1 MTSNQTGSKQR
12 LPGSVLAAAFLFN
25 LGQGVLRPSL
35 PLYLQR
41 SFTANYRMVTLI
53 PVVFGAGKWMASLP
67 TGYLLDRFGRPLMI
81 WGLLLIAIIDLA
93 SIMTSSYS
101 VFLGFRALGGVGW
114 AMFATVATT
123 AMVSVPAVQRRG
135 RAVSLLL
142 MSETAGLLLGSAVG
156 GWLYQSVAAVG
167 PFIFEA
173 ACMLVAAVA
182 VGRWAALPAAR
193 SSVTGGSHDWRLLRT
208 VLRTPGVLAM
218 GVTNAVLIA
227 IQAGVLVFLFPLYLA
242 NRVGVGPEAVG
253 FFISVSVLGRLL
265 ALWFGGSS
273 SDRWGRMRV
282 LIPGLLIY
290 AALLGSVSVLKH
302 SVVLGFWS
310 LAIGAAAGL
319 VAPLPTAIIG
329 DQVQP
334 SLQGV
339 AIGWLRMMTDSG
351 QIVGPLVMGALADGV
366 DLSTPFLVGSALLMM
381 VAGQC
386 RRQAKAISTSL
397 SAGQGDA

>member
-1 MTSNQTGSKQR
+1 VTSHQTGSKHR
-12 LPGSVLAAAFLFN
+12 LPGAVLAAAFLFN

-53 PVVFGAGKWMASLP
+53 PVVFGAGKWIASLP

-81 WGLLLIAIIDLA
+81 WGLLLIAMIDLA

-123 AMVSVPAVQRRG
+123 AMVSVPVVQRRG

-156 GWLYQSVAAVG
+156 GWLYQGVGAVS
-167 PFIFEA
+167 PFIFES

-182 VGRWAALPAAR
+182 VGRWASLPARR

-208 VLRTPGVLAM
+208 VLRTPGVLVM

-227 IQAGVLVFLFPLYLA
+227 IQTGVLVFLFPLYLA
-242 NRVGVGPEAVG
+242 NRVEVSPEGVG
-253 FFISVSVLGRLL
+253 FFISLGVLGRLL
-265 ALWFGGSS
+265 ALWFGGSG

-290 AALLGSVSVLKH
+290 AALVGSLILLRDPVALGL
-302 SVVLGFWS
+302 WS

-319 VAPLPTAIIG
+319 VAALPTAIIG

-381 VAGQC
+381 VAWQC
-386 RRQAKAISTSL
+386 WRQAGAMLTAVS
-397 SAGQGDA
+397 GGPGDS

>member
-1 MTSNQTGSKQR
+1 MA
-12 LPGSVLAAAFLFN
+12 VLAAAFLFN

-41 SFTANYRMVTLI
+41 SFTANYRMVTVI

-67 TGYLLDRFGRPLMI
+67 TGYLLDRFGRPLMV
-81 WGLLLIAIIDLA
+81 WGLLLIAVVDLA
-93 SIMTSSYS
+93 SITTSSYS
-101 VFLGFRALGGVGW
+101 IFLGFRALGGVGW

-123 AMVSVPAVQRRG
+123 AMVSVPAVRRRG

-142 MSETAGLLLGSAVG
+142 MSETAGLLLGSAIG
-156 GWLYQSVAAVG
+156 GWLYQLVG
-167 PFIFEA
+167 AGSPFVFEA

-182 VGRWAALPAAR
+182 VGRWASLPARRESGTGR
-193 SSVTGGSHDWRLLRT
+193 SRDWRQLRT

-218 GVTNAVLIA
+218 GVTNAVLTA
-227 IQAGVLVFLFPLYLA
+227 IQTGVLVFLFPLYLA

-273 SDRWGRMRV
+273 SDRWGRVRV
-282 LIPGLLIY
+282 LIPGLVIY
-290 AALLGSVSVLKH
+290 AALLGALSVLQH
-302 SVVLGFWS
+302 PVVLGCWS
-310 LAIGAAAGL
+310 LAIGAAAGF
-319 VAPLPTAIIG
+319 VASLPTAIIG

-366 DLSTPFLVGSALLMM
+366 DLSTPFLVGAALLMV
-381 VAGQC
+381 VAWQC
-386 RRQAKAISTSL
+386 RRQAKAISTPL
-397 SAGQGDA
+397 GAGGGGTHG